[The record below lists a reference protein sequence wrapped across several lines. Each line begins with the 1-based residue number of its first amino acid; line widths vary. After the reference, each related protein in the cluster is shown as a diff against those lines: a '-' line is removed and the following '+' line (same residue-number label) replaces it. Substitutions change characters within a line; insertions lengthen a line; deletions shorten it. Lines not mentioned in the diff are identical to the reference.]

1 MICSHCA
8 DRVFSKKQWIALREK
23 LGSWRD
29 NMKHLLQMIESARQ
43 AQAQHLQEMGIE
55 VIRDMPAVGSN
66 LHDHFNTAVSWRCSK
81 PMPPMRRSRPVM
93 PVR

>member
-1 MICSHCA
+1 LSPCSHCA

-43 AQAQHLQEMGIE
+43 AQAQHLQEMQ
-55 VIRDMPAVGSN
+55 GS
-66 LHDHFNTAVSWRCSK
+66 S
-81 PMPPMRRSRPVM
+81 
-93 PVR
+93 